1 MTHIEYFKLQA
12 KNLYKDWKNRE
23 QRLFVFDIRELF
35 RLYGVKTDEQPTLMK
50 AQHLLAQ
57 ALGRDKWSD
66 LLHEPEE
73 RLAYT
78 RAVLEL
84 EKFENNKSDA
94 NSEKTSETEG
104 VEESN
109 LYHGMVECLHCG
121 RVFLIDKPNHLPSCD
136 GEDWDLM
143 PLEDIET
150 DKK

>member
-1 MTHIEYFKLQA
+1 MAHIEYFKLQA

-35 RLYGVKTDEQPTLMK
+35 RLYGVKADEQPTLMK

-78 RAVLEL
+78 RAVLESERL
-84 EKFENNKSDA
+84 EDDEVDTNPI
-94 NSEKTSETEG
+94 
-104 VEESN
+104 EESAVEDVDEST
-109 LYHGMVECLHCG
+109 LYHGMVQCLHCG
-121 RVFLIDKPNHLPSCD
+121 RVFPIDKPNHLPSCD

-143 PLEDIET
+143 PLEDVEP

>member
-35 RLYGVKTDEQPTLMK
+35 RLYGVKADEQPTLMK

-78 RAVLEL
+78 RTVLEL

-94 NSEKTSETEG
+94 NSEKISETEG
-104 VEESN
+104 VDEST

-121 RVFLIDKPNHLPSCD
+121 RVFPIDKPNHLPSCD
-136 GEDWDLM
+136 GEDWDLV